1 MGYMIIDEDAK
12 TIAHNTWT
20 RPIFGTNSYNS
31 ASEKYHSSVG
41 TVLLTLGMMI
51 KFSNVYGFL
60 VSLTS
65 AAMTHIT
72 NQITNGPDKIDEM
85 YFDSMYKISGGLKSK
100 IAKWCLNIKATQFK
114 YSDLNQGAPKVN
126 KKSGIWVKP
135 HDYQASAN
143 KYKAAPLLF
152 NKPKEAVNTATCY
165 KKVEGSKKGYF
176 YLIYFTF
183 DSKSIKNTKVL
194 TYVGKNPK
202 FPGSYK
208 VIDLPE
214 FKSVKKKEYK
224 R

>member
-1 MGYMIIDEDAK
+1 MIIDEDAK

-41 TVLLTLGMMI
+41 TVLLTIGMMI
-51 KFSNVYGFL
+51 KSSNVYGFL
-60 VSLTS
+60 ISLTPTV
-65 AAMTHIT
+65 MIHIA

-85 YFDSMYKISGGLKSK
+85 YFDSMYKISSGLKSK

-126 KKSGIWVKP
+126 KKSGIQVKP

-165 KKVEGSKKGYF
+165 KK
-176 YLIYFTF
+176 L
-183 DSKSIKNTKVL
+183 KVQR
-194 TYVGKNPK
+194 
-202 FPGSYK
+202 
-208 VIDLPE
+208 
-214 FKSVKKKEYK
+214 KE
-224 R
+224 RIFLFNILHL